1 MDVYLISWYGFD
13 ITKHYNRSR
22 SITIEFVETREE
34 NLMKNNKNIV
44 LFVTIA
50 ASFLM
55 PYMGSSM
62 NIALPTIGEELN
74 MSAVALSWVATSYL
88 LSTVIVLL
96 PLGRLS
102 DMLGRKKIFLYGI
115 ILYTM
120 ASLFCAFSFSS
131 VQLIIF
137 RVLQGIGSAMI
148 YSTAVAILTSLFPKE
163 ERGKIMG
170 IYVAAVYIGLS
181 MGPFLG
187 GVFTQYLGWR
197 SVFYLNVPVGIIIAT
212 LIIWKVKEEWVEAKG
227 EKFDFVGSV
236 IYGVSLFLLIY
247 GLSRLP
253 EPLGILFV
261 SVGAVGLIAFGL
273 FESRSPSPILQM
285 DLFKN
290 NRVFIFSSLAALINY
305 SATFSVSFLL
315 GLYLQYIKGFTPQ
328 MAGAILIAQPAVQAL
343 LSPFA
348 GKLSDRIEP
357 LKLSSLGM
365 VVTAVALV
373 FFIFLGEATSLLY
386 IIGTL
391 MILGVGLALFSSPNT
406 NAIMSS
412 VDKKY
417 YGIASGMLAT
427 MRVMGQNMSLGI
439 TMVVF
444 ALVIGNVQITSE
456 YYPQFLMSSRAIFFI
471 LSVLCGFGVFFSM
484 ARGKMRK

>member
-1 MDVYLISWYGFD
+1 MI
-13 ITKHYNRSR
+13 HNNR
-22 SITIEFVETREE
+22 
-34 NLMKNNKNIV
+34 KAV
-44 LFVTIA
+44 LFITIA

-55 PYMGSSM
+55 PYMSSSI

-74 MSAVALSWVATSYL
+74 VNAVVLGWVATSYL

-102 DMLGRKKIFLYGI
+102 DMFGRKKIFLYGI
-115 ILYTM
+115 IVYTLS
-120 ASLFCAFSFSS
+120 SLFCAFSSS
-131 VQLIIF
+131 SLPLIMF

-197 SVFYLNVPVGIIIAT
+197 SVFYLNVPIGILIIIIT
-212 LIIWKVKEEWVEAKG
+212 IWKMKEEWVEAGG
-227 EKFDFVGSV
+227 EKFDFAGSF
-236 IYGVSLFLLIY
+236 IYGVSIFLLIY

-253 EPLGILFV
+253 EMLGFV
-261 SVGAVGLIAFGL
+261 FVGMGAAGLAAFGV
-273 FESRSPSPILQM
+273 FEYYNPSPILQIAI
-285 DLFKN
+285 FRN

-328 MAGAILIAQPAVQAL
+328 TAGIIMIAQPAVQAL

-348 GKLSDRIEP
+348 GGLSDRVEP
-357 LKLSSLGM
+357 SRLSSLGM
-365 VVTAVALV
+365 SITAGALIL
-373 FFIFLGEATSLLY
+373 FIFLNHATNLPY
-386 IIGTL
+386 IITAL
-391 MILGVGLALFSSPNT
+391 ILLGIGLALFSSPNT

-412 VDKKY
+412 VHKKY
-417 YGIASGMLAT
+417 YGIASGLLAT
-427 MRVMGQNMSLGI
+427 MRVLGQNMSLGI

-444 ALVIGNVQITSE
+444 AIIIGNAQIT
-456 YYPQFLMSSRAIFFI
+456 PQYHPEFLISSKLIFSI
-471 LSVLCGFGVFFSM
+471 LSVLCTAGVFFSLS
-484 ARGKMRK
+484 RGKMRK

>member
-1 MDVYLISWYGFD
+1 MCD
-13 ITKHYNRSR
+13 NR
-22 SITIEFVETREE
+22 
-34 NLMKNNKNIV
+34 KAV
-44 LFVTIA
+44 LFVTIS

-55 PYMGSSM
+55 PYMSSSI

-74 MSAVALSWVATSYL
+74 MSAVILSWAATSYL

-102 DMLGRKKIFLYGI
+102 DILGRKKIFLYGI
-115 ILYTM
+115 ILYTLS
-120 ASLFCAFSFSS
+120 SLFCAFSFSS
-131 VQLIIF
+131 LMLIIF

-148 YSTAVAILTSLFPKE
+148 YSTAVAILISLFPKE

-187 GVFTQYLGWR
+187 GIFTQYLGWR
-197 SVFYLNVPVGIIIAT
+197 SIFYLNVPIGI
-212 LIIWKVKEEWVEAKG
+212 LIIVLTIWKMKEYWIEERR
-227 EKFDFVGSV
+227 EKFDFAGSF
-236 IYGVSLFLLIY
+236 IYGISIFLLIY

-253 EPLGILFV
+253 EVLGFLFV
-261 SVGAVGLIAFGL
+261 GLGTAGLVIFGI
-273 FESRSPSPILQM
+273 FEYNTTSPILQ
-285 DLFKN
+285 LNVFRN

-328 MAGAILIAQPAVQAL
+328 TAGIIMISQPVVQAF
-343 LSPFA
+343 LSPYA
-348 GKLSDRIEP
+348 GRLSDRVEP
-357 LKLSSLGM
+357 SGLSSLGM
-365 VVTAVALV
+365 IVTVVALIL
-373 FFIFLGEATSLLY
+373 FIFLDNATSLLY
-386 IIGTL
+386 IIVTL
-391 MILGVGLALFSSPNT
+391 AILGIGLALFSSPNT

-417 YGIASGMLAT
+417 YGIASGLLAT

-444 ALVIGNVQITSE
+444 AVIIGNVEITPQ
-456 YYPQFLMSSRAIFFI
+456 YYPEFLISSKLIFSI
-471 LSVLCGFGVFFSM
+471 LSVLCTAGIFFSL
-484 ARGKMRK
+484 ARGKIRK